1 MNQLSHNTAK
11 VAPTLVTGYEASAQ
25 VSEADERVVDAI
37 LTAISLDS
45 VDSLEAAI
53 SQLPALNLNLFSI
66 RVVDE
71 DAPEVEP
78 ISLLRLAQLLD
89 ARKVSAF
96 IIGEGLPVNNAE
108 CLTAM
113 GEWMDE
119 AAAAQVDAQYLHT
132 QETALIESLRPE
144 SFEDVNNLLNFAFD
158 IEASLGEPCQ
168 LRAMCKELCR
178 EYMQSNGYGPFVNLD
193 NFGGTMH

>member
-1 MNQLSHNTAK
+1 MKQISQNTAK
-11 VAPTLVTGYEASAQ
+11 VTPAMVTVTEANPH

-37 LTAISLDS
+37 LTAISTDS
-45 VDSLEAAI
+45 VDALEVAI

-66 RVVDE
+66 RVVFE
-71 DAPEVEP
+71 DAPEAEP

-89 ARKVSAF
+89 SLKVSAF
-96 IIGEGLPVNNAE
+96 IIGEGLPLDDAE
-108 CLTAM
+108 CLAAM
-113 GEWMDE
+113 GEWMDA
-119 AAAAQVDAQYLHT
+119 AAAAQVDAQYQCI
-132 QETALIESLRPE
+132 QETVLIESLRPE
-144 SFEDVNNLLNFAFD
+144 SFEDVYDILDLASD